1 MTKILVTGG
10 AGFIGS
16 HLCERLLSE
25 QNSVVC
31 VDDLND
37 FYSPK
42 IKEKNLE
49 ELRKNASFKFY
60 KENILDAGAM
70 DEIIRDEEID
80 TIVHLAA
87 RAGVRPSLS
96 QPALYA
102 KVNVEGTVNLLEAAR
117 KNNITNFIFG
127 SSSSVYGIN
136 SKVPY
141 TEKDPVEQP
150 ISPYA
155 ATKRA
160 GELICFTY
168 NHLYGMNISS
178 LRFFTVYGPRQRPE
192 MAIHKFTQLIDEG
205 KEIEVYGDGTTKRDY
220 TYITDIIDGITA
232 AIKKNRGNNIY
243 NLGNSSTVEL
253 NQLIK
258 LIEDELGKKA
268 KIRKMPDQPG
278 DVPIT
283 YADLMKSKKMLD
295 YQPKVRIEEGIRRFI
310 LWFKQQKK

>member
-42 IKEKNLE
+42 IKEKNLG
-49 ELRKNASFKFY
+49 ELRKDKKFKFY
-60 KENILDAGAM
+60 KEDILDAGAM

-80 TIVHLAA
+80 TIIHLAA
-87 RAGVRPSLS
+87 RAGVRPSLQ

-117 KNNITNFIFG
+117 KNNIKNFIFG

-232 AIKKNRGNNIY
+232 TMKKNRGNNIY

-268 KIRKMPDQPG
+268 KIRKMPNQPG

-283 YADLMKSKKMLD
+283 YADIMKSKKMLD
-295 YQPKVRIEEGIRRFI
+295 YQPKVRIEDGIRRFTE
-310 LWFKQQKK
+310 WFKQQKK